1 MIALLHVFAVNPGYG
16 PRFARKALTI
26 IVENVEFGYCGPVV
40 GVMAVERLKAYVAR
54 LYGLTEL
61 LFLPSVAGF
70 VDTECAAVRAP
81 GQASGGI
88 GAEIADGTVFH
99 RIVEVRGIFK
109 IIHLPVRVRRCGGRA
124 CLYIYRRR
132 ISVRSHAGRLQ

>member
-1 MIALLHVFAVNPGYG
+1 MKTIDGVTVDVYQAFAPA
-16 PRFARKALTI
+16 FEAQI
-26 IVENVEFGYCGPVV
+26 C
-40 GVMAVERLKAYVAR
+40 
-54 LYGLTEL
+54 
-61 LFLPSVAGF
+61 VAGF

-124 CLYIYRRR
+124 CLCIYRRR
-132 ISVRSHAGRLQ
+132 ISVRSHAGRLQSV